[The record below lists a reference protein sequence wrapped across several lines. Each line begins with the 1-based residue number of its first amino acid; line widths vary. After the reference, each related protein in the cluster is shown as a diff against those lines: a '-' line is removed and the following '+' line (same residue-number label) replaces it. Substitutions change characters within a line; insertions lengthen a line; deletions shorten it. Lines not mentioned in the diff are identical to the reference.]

1 MILFTSAA
9 SPSILAQFLLVLGT
23 LHYGRF
29 FDDIFL
35 LLGIIFHI
43 LFKKR
48 PYKVDIIIYFLYEGS
63 WPSRLLAFH
72 LLFPRV
78 FYPDQRLLINNYG
91 FSLVISSSSNLSAS
105 DCTTEGW
112 AKSMNEG

>member
-48 PYKVDIIIYFLYEGS
+48 PYKVDIIIYFLKKAS
-63 WPSRLLAFH
+63 TPSNIT
-72 LLFPRV
+72 P
-78 FYPDQRLLINNYG
+78 
-91 FSLVISSSSNLSAS
+91 
-105 DCTTEGW
+105 
-112 AKSMNEG
+112 